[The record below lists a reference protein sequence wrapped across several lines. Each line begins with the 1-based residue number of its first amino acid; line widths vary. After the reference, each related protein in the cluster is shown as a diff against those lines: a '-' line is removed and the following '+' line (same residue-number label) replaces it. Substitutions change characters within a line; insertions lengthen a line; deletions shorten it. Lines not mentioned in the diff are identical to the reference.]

1 MLGTTRQARAGDRGA
16 GWSSAYL
23 GSFLSDRSDGR
34 GRRSAGAALGQGR
47 DPVRGSGRPRLSAH
61 DAAGVG
67 ADPLDHRGKSV
78 RALRRQVLGQLETP
92 EHHLR
97 IDPNDL
103 VRAPARVDRKE
114 DGDQPAHD
122 MGVAV
127 ALEAE
132 AQRGPGGGAIDLSRE
147 PDLTGAAANFVRL
160 RSRSSR
166 QWRQGAAELDHVAVA
181 VLPVIQELEVR
192 EDVLE
197 RHGSCSSSATEDTM
211 SAAPASAP
219 VPMSLSPGLGE
230 KYFSYLPG
238 TLSHSLES
246 AGVHSFMAST

>member
-34 GRRSAGAALGQGR
+34 GRRSAGAALGQAR
-47 DPVRGSGRPRLSAH
+47 NPVRGSGRPRLSAH

-67 ADPLDHRGKSV
+67 ADPLDHRGESV

-92 EHHLR
+92 EHALR

-114 DGDQPAHD
+114 DGDPPPHD

-132 AQRGPGGGAIDLSRE
+132 ARRGAGAIDLGRE

-160 RSRSSR
+160 RSRRFR
-166 QWRQGAAELDHVAVA
+166 QRRQGAAELDHVAIA

-197 RHGSCSSSATEDTM
+197 RHGSSSATGDTT
-211 SAAPASAP
+211 STAPASAP
-219 VPMSLSPGLGE
+219 VPIWLSPGVGQ
-230 KYFSYLPG
+230 KYFSSPARI
-238 TLSHSLES
+238 TRS
-246 AGVHSFMAST
+246 